1 MAAIGFGPLLSL
13 IRFEYTTLALALVI
27 VFVLVYRL
35 GAGLHGLGRRGL
47 VVILGGGAVLA
58 LGLAYAELLREYG
71 TPGLVAWLFDAADWS
86 EEHLGAVPR
95 PMQAL
100 LGIPMLAWGV
110 HLRARRRQGWW
121 ACAFGV
127 TGMVPIAHV
136 LADPALSLARWCSPG
151 LLQPDRR
158 VGPRRAA
165 DPGRPAGQRL
175 PGPAGGPGS
184 RRRVPCDPRR
194 GGPDRCSEAAAGT
207 RQRGR
212 DSNPRLTSLPATAFK
227 AVPIGHSGTPPC
239 GPGASRGVRSAVGA
253 TRSRPADL
261 DLVVGEV
268 VHPLE
273 VTGDVG
279 DQPFSVS
286 CGRRRRRCAASTA
299 GRGSPSRLR
308 SALRSR
314 KIRPPRAASQA
325 STCWADSL
333 EQGVADGGHALPD
346 RPAPAAE
353 RTGEDLRRGASR
365 AALRSWRA
373 LVDTG
378 ASRKPRIG

>member
-1 MAAIGFGPLLSL
+1 MGRSPLPVVGCVLMVLGGLAALVVEALGLAPEVVATAGAVSVSTAYAWAVAARTGGRPVVFGLLALGIGIAVLVTGEDMLRSGAAVLTTSVSAVLAVLITVPAVKVVQAVREVLIAFAVAAVGAVAAIGFGPLLSL

-136 LADPALSLARWCSPG
+136 LADPALSLTQVVLTELYSLIVG
-151 LLQPDRR
+151 LVLGVLLIRADLLVSGSR
-158 VGPRRAA
+158 GRRAS
-165 DPGRPAGQRL
+165 RL
-175 PGPAGGPGS
+175 
-184 RRRVPCDPRR
+184 
-194 GGPDRCSEAAAGT
+194 EEE
-207 RQRGR
+207 
-212 DSNPRLTSLPATAFK
+212 
-227 AVPIGHSGTPPC
+227 
-239 GPGASRGVRSAVGA
+239 SAV
-253 TRSRPADL
+253 RP
-261 DLVVGEV
+261 E
-268 VHPLE
+268 
-273 VTGDVG
+273 
-279 DQPFSVS
+279 
-286 CGRRRRRCAASTA
+286 A
-299 GRGSPSRLR
+299 GRT
-308 SALRSR
+308 
-314 KIRPPRAASQA
+314 RP
-325 STCWADSL
+325 L
-333 EQGVADGGHALPD
+333 L
-346 RPAPAAE
+346 
-353 RTGEDLRRGASR
+353 
-365 AALRSWRA
+365 
-373 LVDTG
+373 
-378 ASRKPRIG
+378 